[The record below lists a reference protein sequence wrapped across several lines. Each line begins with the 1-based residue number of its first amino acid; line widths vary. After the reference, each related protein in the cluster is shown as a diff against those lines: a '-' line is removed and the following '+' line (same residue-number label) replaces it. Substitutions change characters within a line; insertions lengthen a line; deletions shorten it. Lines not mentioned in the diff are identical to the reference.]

1 MICARKSIRLE
12 TSSNRPQ
19 LLSQLALCSLAF
31 GWQPLRQ
38 IRTMMSCFN
47 SSYAYYNMSCGWMKS
62 KTDSKSG
69 VCQEIQN
76 SELQFLSLLSVLC
89 YWKIW
94 NTLYY
99 FMWTWSQVFLLYSIA
114 TVYLKWWIIIINYRS
129 TLLHI
134 VNFNDTCLRE
144 ATIMWSQFSRLMSI
158 FCWNGICSKSVK
170 TFCHC
175 IPHISVWWFNV
186 WSIPFIENDNDSIYH
201 LSKHWVWQE
210 KKTGPPRYISG
221 GSFSTQVKCIRWH

>member
-1 MICARKSIRLE
+1 MLIIICPVVEWKVKL
-12 TSSNRPQ
+12 
-19 LLSQLALCSLAF
+19 
-31 GWQPLRQ
+31 
-38 IRTMMSCFN
+38 
-47 SSYAYYNMSCGWMKS
+47 
-62 KTDSKSG
+62 
-69 VCQEIQN
+69 IQN
-76 SELQFLSLLSVLC
+76 LGGVKKYKTVNCSFYHYFLFMLLKDMKYFIL
-89 YWKIW
+89 
-94 NTLYY
+94 LYVNLE
-99 FMWTWSQVFLLYSIA
+99 SQVFLLYSIA

-175 IPHISVWWFNV
+175 NTHISVWWFNV

-221 GSFSTQVKCIRWH
+221 GSFSTQVKCIRWRYRCFLQKTVCMSSVCNLNPKCHTFSAGQSIFPLLFWTFFIFV